1 MGTVSP
7 VWQSKQLI
15 MPCLWFN
22 TQAEEAARFYTS
34 VFKNSHISQIAYYG
48 KEASHSGM
56 PEGSVLTVSFTL
68 DGQEFLAL
76 NGGPAFTH
84 SPAISFMIACD
95 SQEEIDFYWDKLT
108 ADGGQPSQCGWLTD
122 KFGLSWQVYPRQAPE
137 WIGDGT
143 SEGSE
148 RYMAAMM
155 QMNKLNYSA
164 LEKAYRGE

>member
-1 MGTVSP
+1 MGQVSS
-7 VWQSKQLI
+7 VWQGKQLI

-34 VFKNSHISQIAYYG
+34 VFKNSQVGQIAYYG
-48 KEASHSGM
+48 KESSHSGM

-76 NGGPAFTH
+76 NGGPTFTL
-84 SPAISFMIACD
+84 SPAVSFMIACD
-95 SQEEIDFYWDKLT
+95 SQEEIDYYWDKLT

-122 KFGLSWQVYPRQAPE
+122 KFGLSWQVYPRKAPE
-137 WIGDGT
+137 WIGDGS

-148 RYMAAMM
+148 RFMAAMM
-155 QMNKLNYSA
+155 KMNKLDYDT
-164 LEKAYRGE
+164 LEKAYRGD